1 MIEAVAQDGVK
12 FMINFYTALAST
24 ESSKATNLYAVD
36 FTTGCGHLMHID
48 AIAKAYEAIKSLA
61 SNSQLVCAGKYQVVL
76 FSSVRAFQ

>member
-1 MIEAVAQDGVK
+1 VIEAVAQDGVK

-24 ESSKATNLYAVD
+24 ESSKATNLYSVD
-36 FTTGCGHLMHID
+36 FTTGCGHLMQID

-76 FSSVRAFQ
+76 VSSVRAFQ